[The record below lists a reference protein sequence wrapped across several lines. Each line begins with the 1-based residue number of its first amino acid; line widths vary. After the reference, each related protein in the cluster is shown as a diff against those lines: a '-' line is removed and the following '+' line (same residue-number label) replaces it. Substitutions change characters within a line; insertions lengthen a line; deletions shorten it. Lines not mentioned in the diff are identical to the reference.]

1 MSENQSNKSSE
12 QWIDLIAKT
21 ELPAITS
28 TAKMLDKFSDDD
40 ISSLPKLSN
49 AILHD
54 QALSSC
60 ILKVANSIQYMG
72 VKKVTTVSRA
82 TVILGIHSVKN
93 ICLTSKLVDGLLRS
107 KDLNVAVYKRLTRL
121 MSNSFY
127 AGLLAKMMVPD
138 YSDDTQ
144 EEVYLAAMMY
154 RIGETAFWST
164 GGKPTE
170 KLIKA
175 IGLPQDEFAIFSEK
189 ELGVSFNELSIG
201 LAQTWNLGEL
211 LTKALDNPKSRTVE
225 MQIIYYADQLATFI
239 DCPPDSMEE
248 FNQLLDD
255 IAEIMQVSVKHLR
268 LLIEKTRDQAKKL
281 LHSYGAFAL
290 KDLIK
295 PLPTINDFGHGSSTS
310 LAVITKEAAFISAI
324 KQLTAL
330 TKSSRDI
337 NEFLQTSLKSLV
349 RVFELDRTTFFIL
362 ADGKKYIKSRF
373 SFDKELKEEEIRALI
388 HLAPEENI
396 VSKMLQNNLPVL
408 IDDARKS
415 KWKKYINREIA
426 TLVEDGAIGFVPVKV
441 GDKVIGVIAGQ
452 VFDRTKGMTTEDF
465 DNFCYLVEHLNMCLT
480 IILHR

>member
-1 MSENQSNKSSE
+1 
-12 QWIDLIAKT
+12 
-21 ELPAITS
+21 
-28 TAKMLDKFSDDD
+28 
-40 ISSLPKLSN
+40 
-49 AILHD
+49 
-54 QALSSC
+54 
-60 ILKVANSIQYMG
+60 
-72 VKKVTTVSRA
+72 
-82 TVILGIHSVKN
+82 
-93 ICLTSKLVDGLLRS
+93 
-107 KDLNVAVYKRLTRL
+107 

-396 VSKMLQNNLPVL
+396 VSKMLQNDLPVL